1 MQNTRLHPYTVVH
14 RTTGRSTRVLA
25 ANHWHAIDQG
35 MLIFGFLG
43 GIKAQKVAA

>member
-1 MQNTRLHPYTVVH
+1 MQITRLHPYTVVH

-25 ANHWHAIDQG
+25 VDEWHALDQG

-43 GIKAQKVAA
+43 RITAQKVAT

>member
-25 ANHWHAIDQG
+25 ANQWHAIDQG
-35 MLIFGFLG
+35 MLIFGCFG

>member
-25 ANHWHAIDQG
+25 VDEWHAIDQG

-43 GIKAQKVAA
+43 RITAQKVAT